1 MFSMPR
7 DPAKWP
13 NFLTDQEREEL
24 ALAERVKT
32 AAADQVR
39 ALKSRLKHRA
49 IKRMQRA
56 KEPRK

>member
-1 MFSMPR
+1 MPR

-13 NFLTDQEREEL
+13 DFLTEQERQEL

-39 ALKSRLKHRA
+39 ALKLRLKHRA
-49 IKRMQRA
+49 IKRMTRA
-56 KEPRK
+56 KKKECQK